1 MAARQKLIGALA
13 FLALAVVAPFAPA
26 WLVSLATIAF
36 ANGLVVLGLVI
47 LWRAGLVP
55 FGQALFY
62 ATGAYTIALLGRYTG
77 MRDVFV
83 MVAAGAAAAGLVAF
97 VTGFLLA
104 RYRDIFFAMLSLAMS
119 MILYGVLVKTETL
132 GSTDGFHVATGTFLG
147 YAPQGTAH
155 DLALYWLVLAVC
167 ALAALAVAT
176 YFDSVAGVLA
186 APVRDN
192 EIRVEFLGISVN
204 RLIHLKLVIA
214 GLLAGVGGALAALVV
229 EHVDPNMAYW
239 TTSGGFVFVT
249 ILAGAGSVAAAFV
262 GSLAF
267 ELARSI
273 AVAVVPGEWQI
284 ALGTALLLTILFLPE
299 GLGSLVTR
307 LRRPRVLDR
316 VAPPKTAPEKT
327 GAA

>member
-1 MAARQKLIGALA
+1 MMTPRTLGGALA
-13 FLALAVVAPFAPA
+13 FAALGVAAPFAPA
-26 WLVSLATIAF
+26 WLVSLATVAF

-62 ATGAYTIALLGRYTG
+62 ATGAYTVALIGRYAG
-77 MRDVFV
+77 VHDVFLT
-83 MVAAGAAAAGLVAF
+83 VAVGAAAAGLVAF
-97 VTGFLLA
+97 LTGFLLA

-119 MILYGVLVKTETL
+119 MILYGVLVKTESL
-132 GSTDGFHVATGTFLG
+132 GSTDGFHVESGTFLG
-147 YAPQGTAH
+147 FTPPGAWH
-155 DLALYWLVLAVC
+155 DLAFYWLVLAVC
-167 ALAALAVAT
+167 ALAALLVAA

-214 GLLAGVGGALAALVV
+214 GVLAGLGGALAALAV
-229 EHVDPNMAYW
+229 EHVDPSMAYW

-262 GSLAF
+262 GSLVF
-267 ELARSI
+267 ELVRSI
-273 AVAVVPGEWQI
+273 AVDLFPGEWQI
-284 ALGTALLLTILFLPE
+284 ALGTALLLTILLLPG
-299 GLGSLVTR
+299 GLGSLVGR
-307 LRRPRVLDR
+307 LPRLKKKR
-316 VAPPKTAPEKT
+316 